1 MSKGIIYIM
10 STAVPGL
17 IKIGKTNTNNYKDRM
32 YNLEHNG
39 YRNVTALKRE
49 FAIEVENYDAK
60 EHMLHT
66 IFAKSRVDNT
76 ELFAL
81 DLDIAKQLLS
91 SFEGTIVYPVMESKD
106 TIFKEA
112 AEGADNNL
120 IPNGKYTFT
129 RTRQKDGFKVVG
141 QAVVQNGEWTLL
153 KDSII
158 IPDVIADAS
167 VKTKTFRAQC
177 NLDANGLLLEDVM
190 LGHTTPSCAASVCF
204 GGQSIN
210 GWTEWK
216 NAAGRSLDKL
226 VNRNR

>member
-17 IKIGKTNTNNYKDRM
+17 IKIGKTNTANYKDRM

-49 FAIEVENYDAK
+49 FAIEVEDYDAK

-91 SFEGTIVYPVMESKD
+91 SFEGTIIYPVMESKEE
-106 TIFKEA
+106 IFRESTEISA
-112 AEGADNNL
+112 GHL
-120 IPNGKYTFT
+120 LPNGTYTYKKHKKNGKQTLICYRQSPRWRMDFIERKYIKWS
-129 RTRQKDGFKVVG
+129 RLCR
-141 QAVVQNGEWTLL
+141 W
-153 KDSII
+153 
-158 IPDVIADAS
+158 P
-167 VKTKTFRAQC
+167 
-177 NLDANGLLLEDVM
+177 
-190 LGHTTPSCAASVCF
+190 
-204 GGQSIN
+204 
-210 GWTEWK
+210 
-216 NAAGRSLDKL
+216 
-226 VNRNR
+226 